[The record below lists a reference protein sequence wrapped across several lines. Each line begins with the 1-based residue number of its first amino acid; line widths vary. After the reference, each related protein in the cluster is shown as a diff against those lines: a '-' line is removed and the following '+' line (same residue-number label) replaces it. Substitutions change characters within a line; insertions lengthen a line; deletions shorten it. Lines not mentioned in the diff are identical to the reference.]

1 MKSVFVV
8 FGTRPEAIKMCPVIE
23 KLRDSKE
30 FVCKVILTG
39 QHREMLDQMLNVF
52 SIKADYDLNLMKE
65 KQTLQDITIGTIIG
79 VSNIIKK
86 EKPNLLMVHGDTT
99 TSYAG
104 ALAAFYEKTPVAH
117 IEAGL
122 RTYNMHEPF
131 PEVVRHVVRPHREVR
146 GHRGEQRTHHRRRH
160 HAAPAA
166 RDEREHRRIGEIAFH
181 ERRVDVREFRLQGG
195 EVGENDQRGERREVP
210 GPGTDRVIHDL
221 VEDRAADAV
230 VLAFRGQHPLHDVS
244 AAARLRTGIPDVPPL
259 DCHRDDEDGYKCI
272 GVRKIREERQAR
284 THVRTAHQ
292 IDKECAVFPHL
303 TAECLRIAVI
313 RCRDALVKFNYFHDP
328 FPCLSGL
335 SLRHPSATRSTHRIP
350 RLSLQRAG

>member
-1 MKSVFVV
+1 MDWKGVMKSVFVV

-131 PEVVRHVVRPHREVR
+131 PEEFNRKSIDSISDYLF
-146 GHRGEQRTHHRRRH
+146 
-160 HAAPAA
+160 APTEEAKKNLL
-166 RDEREHRRIGEIAFH
+166 DENEKLEKLAKIPFRINPG
-181 ERRVDVREFRLQGG
+181 RL
-195 EVGENDQRGERREVP
+195 
-210 GPGTDRVIHDL
+210 
-221 VEDRAADAV
+221 AV
-230 VLAFRGQHPLHDVS
+230 S
-244 AAARLRTGIPDVPPL
+244 
-259 DCHRDDEDGYKCI
+259 
-272 GVRKIREERQAR
+272 
-284 THVRTAHQ
+284 
-292 IDKECAVFPHL
+292 
-303 TAECLRIAVI
+303 
-313 RCRDALVKFNYFHDP
+313 YFYHYLG
-328 FPCLSGL
+328 F
-335 SLRHPSATRSTHRIP
+335 
-350 RLSLQRAG
+350 